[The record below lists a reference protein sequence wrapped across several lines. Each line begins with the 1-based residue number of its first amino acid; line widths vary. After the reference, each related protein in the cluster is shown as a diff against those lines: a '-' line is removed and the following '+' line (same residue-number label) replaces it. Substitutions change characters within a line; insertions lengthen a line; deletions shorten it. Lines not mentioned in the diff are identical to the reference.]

1 MRKDFFAMRVKS
13 MLIIAPEKSL
23 IKKVVDAL
31 NLIKKVDLEEYKN
44 SFSRI
49 NVIFVTRV
57 NSFSGP
63 IFLEEKCWFDTKSAM
78 SKQSLNWL
86 ASIIIHEGCH
96 VNQYNQYKDGKC
108 MLLST
113 KVKEGAAIESQAKFL
128 RKLGD
133 DWEANWLQ
141 QYFKKECK
149 RKDPWWVRGRKQKI
163 ANAHFDKMLK
173 LLMENK
179 LELTFI

>member
-1 MRKDFFAMRVKS
+1 

-23 IKKVVDAL
+23 IKKIENAL

-44 SFSRI
+44 LFSRI

-57 NSFSGP
+57 NSLSGP
-63 IFLEEKCWFDTKSAM
+63 VFVEEKCWFDTKSAM
-78 SKQSLNWL
+78 NKHSLNWL
-86 ASIIIHEGCH
+86 ASVIIHEGCH
-96 VNQYNQYKDGKC
+96 VHQYNQLKDHKY
-108 MLLST
+108 MLLSM
-113 KVKEGAAIESQAKFL
+113 KAKEGAAVESQIKFL

-133 DWEANWLQ
+133 SWKANWLQ
-141 QYFKKECK
+141 QHFKKECK
-149 RKDPWWVRGRKQKI
+149 RKDPWWVRGRKCRI

-173 LLMENK
+173 LFKENK

>member
-1 MRKDFFAMRVKS
+1 

-23 IKKVVDAL
+23 IKKVEDAL

-49 NVIFVTRV
+49 NAIFVTRA
-57 NSFSGP
+57 NSHPGP
-63 IFLEEKCWFDTKSAM
+63 IFVKERCWFDTKSAM
-78 SKQSLNWL
+78 SKHSLNWL
-86 ASIIIHEGCH
+86 ASVIIHEGCH

-113 KVKEGAAIESQAKFL
+113 KAREGEAVESQIKFL

-133 DWEANWLQ
+133 NWKANWLQ

-149 RKDPWWVRGRKQKI
+149 RKDPWWVRGRKCRI
-163 ANAHFDKMLK
+163 ANAHFKKILK
-173 LLMENK
+173 LFKENK